1 MLVKDFYNLNRKVFN
16 KSKID
21 AFSPG
26 LFDDMDI
33 VVLNDLFLDHYANCL
48 LPDDNE
54 EKVQNNT
61 SIEIYKNKVFYDA
74 VKDALSKTFD
84 PTQPI
89 NITTT
94 KEDSGIDSTVID
106 QTPGVSTTYSKSAFD
121 GGALKTTDKTEQSGT
136 NLTTSD
142 ITYGKTTT
150 DTKTGYENVD
160 YEKAIRDIYETKR
173 INIYEVVLNHVA
185 DHILVLIYF
194 DE

>member
-1 MLVKDFYNLNRKVFN
+1 MLVKDFYKLNKKVFN
-16 KSKID
+16 KTKIEQL
-21 AFSPG
+21 SPG
-26 LFDDMDI
+26 LFNDTEIMI
-33 VVLNDLFLDHYANCL
+33 LNDLFLDHYANCL
-48 LPDDNE
+48 LASEDE
-54 EKVQNNT
+54 SIVQDNT
-61 SIEIYKNKVFYDA
+61 SVEIYKNKIFYDA
-74 VKDALSKTFD
+74 IKEALTKTFD

-89 NITTT
+89 NVTTT
-94 KEDSGIDSTVID
+94 KEDSGTDSTVID